1 MRGMISILQILLEPE
16 FISLT
21 VTFLLML
28 TIFSY
33 WSAITLLKPKMVLPA
48 DAICLKRSKL
58 SLKARFH
65 RASPNFIINWLAVTM
80 KCSAITDDE
89 DSFSFSN
96 V

>member
-1 MRGMISILQILLEPE
+1 MISILQILLEPE

-48 DAICLKRSKL
+48 DAICL
-58 SLKARFH
+58 
-65 RASPNFIINWLAVTM
+65 
-80 KCSAITDDE
+80 
-89 DSFSFSN
+89 
-96 V
+96 